1 MRVSLLGTG
10 GPRPDPERQGP
21 ATLVEV
27 DGLRLLFDAGRG
39 VATQLARLGVAPD
52 ELDGI
57 FVTHH
62 HFDHIGGLGDLL
74 MAAWN
79 HGRDEPLAVYGPRG
93 TGAVVAAIFEQVYP
107 ADIRFRVREAEL
119 NGHVIRSIADIVTA
133 HDVESGYVKPAP
145 GVRVVVGRVEHGE
158 SALDLGDDEWTAVGY
173 RIEADEK
180 AVTITGDAV
189 AGRDLAR
196 LARDTDVLVAS
207 CYLAGDEMVSDETR
221 FLSEHVL
228 AGGPQVAQ
236 IAADAACNHL
246 VLTHLR
252 QKAEPMLEALVAEI
266 RQIYSGQITVGNDLL
281 SLEI

>member
-1 MRVSLLGTG
+1 
-10 GPRPDPERQGP
+10 
-21 ATLVEV
+21 
-27 DGLRLLFDAGRG
+27 
-39 VATQLARLGVAPD
+39 
-52 ELDGI
+52 
-57 FVTHH
+57 
-62 HFDHIGGLGDLL
+62 

-93 TGAVVAAIFEQVYP
+93 TSAIVSAVFEQVYA
-107 ADIRFRVREAEL
+107 ADIRFRIREAEL

-133 HDVESGYVKPAP
+133 HDVESGYVEPDP
-145 GVRVVVGRVEHGE
+145 GVRVLVGRVEHGE

-173 RIEADEK
+173 RIEAEEK

-196 LARDTDVLVAS
+196 LAHNTDVLVAN
-207 CYLAGDEMVSDETR
+207 CYLAGDEIVSDETR

-228 AGGPQVAQ
+228 SGGPQVAR

-252 QKAEPMLEALVAEI
+252 QKAEPILEALVAEI
-266 RQIYSGQITVGNDLL
+266 QQIYSGQITVGNDLL